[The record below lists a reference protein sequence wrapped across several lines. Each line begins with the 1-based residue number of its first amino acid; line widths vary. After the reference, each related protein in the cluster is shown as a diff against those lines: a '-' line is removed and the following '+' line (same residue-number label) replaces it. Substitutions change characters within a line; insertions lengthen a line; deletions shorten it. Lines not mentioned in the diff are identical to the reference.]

1 MKNIALVEY
10 KLAALGVLLILIH
23 ESEINQFQ
31 ILLFIYKLLS
41 FAIL

>member
-1 MKNIALVEY
+1 MAFFFRALLVKNIALVGY

-31 ILLFIYKLLS
+31 ILLFI
-41 FAIL
+41 